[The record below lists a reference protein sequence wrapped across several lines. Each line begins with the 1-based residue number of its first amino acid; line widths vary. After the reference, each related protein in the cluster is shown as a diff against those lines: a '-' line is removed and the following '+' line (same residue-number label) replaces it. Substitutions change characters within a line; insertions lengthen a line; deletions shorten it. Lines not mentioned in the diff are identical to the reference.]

1 MARLRPFLV
10 LAPLVLLTL
19 VLIPVQ
25 MLAVRFNWTLAHRLP
40 MAFHRAAGRALGVR
54 VTVRGKPETARP
66 LLFASNHVSWL
77 DIVVLGSL
85 QPLSFIAKS
94 EVATWPLFGT
104 LARLQRTVFVERE
117 RRARTGDQAAAIAER
132 LSNGDAM
139 VLFAEGTTGDGN
151 QILPFR
157 SALVG
162 AARAALDAGGHSH
175 VMVQPVAIA
184 YTRLHGLPIGRL
196 WRPHV
201 AWIGDLEL
209 PPHLLAIAREGGLDV
224 TVSFGEPIAFDRD
237 GDRKRVTAGAEAS
250 VRTLLVDA
258 LRQGG

>member
-1 MARLRPFLV
+1 MARLRPFLA

-19 VLIPVQ
+19 ALLPVQ
-25 MLAVRFNWTLAHRLP
+25 MLAVRLDWRIAHRIPLI
-40 MAFHRAAGRALGVR
+40 FHRAACRALGVR
-54 VTVRGKPETARP
+54 VTVHGRPETARP
-66 LLFASNHVSWL
+66 LLFAANHVSWL
-77 DIVVLGSL
+77 DIVVLGGIL
-85 QPLSFIAKS
+85 PLSFIAKS
-94 EVATWPLFGT
+94 EIAAWPLFGM

-117 RRARTGDQAAAIAER
+117 RRARTGDQAAAIAAR

-175 VMVQPVAIA
+175 VLVQPVAIA
-184 YTRLHGLPIGRL
+184 YTRLHGLPMGRL

-209 PPHLLAIAREGGLDV
+209 PPHLLAIAREGGIDV
-224 TVSFGEPIAFDRD
+224 TVSFGTPIAYDRD

-250 VRTLLVDA
+250 VRTLLVEA
-258 LRQGG
+258 LRRGG